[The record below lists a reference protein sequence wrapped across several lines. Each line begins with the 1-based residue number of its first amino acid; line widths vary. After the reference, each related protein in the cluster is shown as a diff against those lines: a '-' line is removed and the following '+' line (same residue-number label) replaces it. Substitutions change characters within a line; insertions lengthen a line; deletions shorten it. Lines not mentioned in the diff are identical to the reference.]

1 MRTPFSE
8 TLFWAFYGNIEDIS
22 DERKWLWAGR
32 VFQTRRQ
39 IEPKNNEQ
47 KGGKK
52 EEGKGHLGE
61 AEEEKEK
68 RGMKRASEISG
79 GLKEAR

>member
-8 TLFWAFYGNIEDIS
+8 TLFRAFYRNIEDIS
-22 DERKWLWAGR
+22 NERKRPWAGR

-39 IEPKNNEQ
+39 IEPENDEE

-52 EEGKGHLGE
+52 EEGKRHLDE
-61 AEEEKEK
+61 PEEEKE
-68 RGMKRASEISG
+68 G
-79 GLKEAR
+79 G